1 MINLTI
7 RVPRATF
14 VYPQVLSSFDLAP
27 GGGKKLT
34 DHNPLSSLLHFPQ
47 SPTGRREQFRRI
59 ILEFIR
65 Q

>member
-27 GGGKKLT
+27 GGK
-34 DHNPLSSLLHFPQ
+34 N
-47 SPTGRREQFRRI
+47 
-59 ILEFIR
+59 
-65 Q
+65 